1 MYLEK
6 LEINGFKSFATKNK
20 LIFPGL
26 INETRRGLT
35 AIVGPNGSGKSNVAD
50 AIRWVLG
57 EQSLKTLRG
66 KKSED
71 IIFSGSAEKGRLG
84 SAEVSLH
91 LNNKQKQRIKELD
104 ELSAEKSESE
114 DSLNKILAS
123 CDNISITRRIFR
135 NGESEYLI
143 NDNRVRLADIQML
156 LAKASFGQKTYSVI
170 GQGMVENFLTVSA
183 SERKDFFDEATGV
196 KQFQIKRDSSLNKLE
211 NSYENLR
218 QVDMLLLEIKPRLK
232 SLTRQVEKLKRR
244 EEIEKDLKTKQVE
257 YFSYRWHEIN
267 NRLKTANQE
276 MLALEKDKQ
285 EREKKLEKLNEDLIK
300 IQSTNNFQEINELE
314 PQLREKESQKNQA
327 LKELAKLQAEL
338 EAKLEAEGQFDLSW
352 LNGKKAELESDLNNI
367 SFEIESLE
375 KSYQTQ
381 EEELIKTKLHE
392 INQEIS
398 IENNKKLEKQGLE
411 RDKNNVENKI
421 SRLDTIIAANLEAR
435 SGVDIDWLKQ
445 KAKDLETE
453 KTLILTNLENAKQEK
468 ENNKKAQLEKE
479 IKDLES
485 ELLSLNKNLSAIN
498 QHLKENKEKLKGREE
513 LERLVDGFLERLD
526 EISKES
532 DLIKVKD
539 LVALAKK
546 EYGAKIKAL
555 ISGQDEK
562 SLEEIKDIQE
572 RIISLSEQKQKLGSE
587 LAEENF
593 RLNNLQEKIISL
605 SEKINE
611 KEKDLIDIKTKLDK
625 AAIQFNF
632 LEAENEKRNLEK
644 ELKIIEE
651 KINELNDNN
660 QEEKLR
666 NEKYQAEQELQVL
679 IIKRSSLDEKL
690 KLTKEKKNDL
700 ENELRNIVAKIE
712 KGQTKFDAG
721 KIKEEEKEINIRLE
735 AFNQE
740 IIKLKDKL
748 DILKEQK
755 DKEKDLMFEIQ
766 KNAQTKQQELN
777 LISHDLNKIQMD
789 AARQE
794 TRLEDLETNIH
805 AENLSI
811 SEIEKH
817 QATEQDSETLIK
829 KISSLKNQL
838 DQIGGIDPEVEKEY
852 DETKKRYDF
861 LKSQTDDLEKT
872 IDSLEEIIAELDK
885 TIKKKFDAEFKVI
898 SEKFSEYFK
907 ILFNGGDAKISK
919 IVSDDNEKAPV
930 NNDNPEAIA
939 GLSEEE
945 NRVKNEIDKKLKKIK
960 ALRKHGGGDLEG
972 IEVQAVPPGKKI
984 QTVTMLSGGERAL
997 TAIALISAII
1007 SANPSPFVVLDEVDA
1022 ALDEANS
1029 ERLAKILDDL
1039 SDKTQFIIITHN
1051 RASMRKA
1058 SILYGVTMQADGVSK
1073 LLSIKLDEVEESLK
1087 K

>member
-91 LNNKQKQRIKELD
+91 LNNKNKQIIKELD
-104 ELSAEKSESE
+104 ELTAEKSESE
-114 DSLNKILAS
+114 DSLNKILS
-123 CDNISITRRIFR
+123 TCDNISITRRIFR

-143 NDNRVRLADIQML
+143 NDNRVRLTDIQML

-211 NSYENLR
+211 NSYENLK

-244 EEIEKDLKTKQVE
+244 EEIEKDLKNKQLE

-267 NRLKTANQE
+267 NKLKFANQE

-285 EREKKLEKLNEDLIK
+285 EKEKKLAKLNEELIK

-352 LNGKKAELESDLNNI
+352 LNGKKAELENDLNNI

-381 EEELIKTKLHE
+381 EEELIKTKLNE
-392 INQEIS
+392 LNQKLV
-398 IENNKKLEKQGLE
+398 IENNKNREKQGLE
-411 RDKNNVENKI
+411 RNKNEIENKI

-435 SGVDIDWLKQ
+435 SGIDIDWLQQ

-453 KTLILTNLENAKQEK
+453 KTTLLSNLENAKQEK
-468 ENNKKAQLEKE
+468 ENNKKLQLEKE
-479 IKDLES
+479 IKDLEL
-485 ELLSLNKNLSAIN
+485 ELLTLNKNLNAIN
-498 QHLKENKEKLKGREE
+498 QRLKENKEKLKGREE
-513 LERLVDGFLERLD
+513 LEKLVDGFLERLD

-562 SLEEIKDIQE
+562 SLEEIKEIQE
-572 RIISLSEQKQKLGSE
+572 KIISLSEQKQKLGTE

-611 KEKDLIDIKTKLDK
+611 KEKDLVDIKTKLDK

-632 LEAENEKRNLEK
+632 LETENEKRRHEK
-644 ELKIIEE
+644 
-651 KINELNDNN
+651 
-660 QEEKLR
+660 
-666 NEKYQAEQELQVL
+666 
-679 IIKRSSLDEKL
+679 
-690 KLTKEKKNDL
+690 
-700 ENELRNIVAKIE
+700 
-712 KGQTKFDAG
+712 
-721 KIKEEEKEINIRLE
+721 
-735 AFNQE
+735 
-740 IIKLKDKL
+740 
-748 DILKEQK
+748 
-755 DKEKDLMFEIQ
+755 
-766 KNAQTKQQELN
+766 
-777 LISHDLNKIQMD
+777 
-789 AARQE
+789 
-794 TRLEDLETNIH
+794 
-805 AENLSI
+805 
-811 SEIEKH
+811 
-817 QATEQDSETLIK
+817 
-829 KISSLKNQL
+829 
-838 DQIGGIDPEVEKEY
+838 
-852 DETKKRYDF
+852 
-861 LKSQTDDLEKT
+861 
-872 IDSLEEIIAELDK
+872 
-885 TIKKKFDAEFKVI
+885 
-898 SEKFSEYFK
+898 
-907 ILFNGGDAKISK
+907 
-919 IVSDDNEKAPV
+919 
-930 NNDNPEAIA
+930 
-939 GLSEEE
+939 
-945 NRVKNEIDKKLKKIK
+945 
-960 ALRKHGGGDLEG
+960 
-972 IEVQAVPPGKKI
+972 
-984 QTVTMLSGGERAL
+984 
-997 TAIALISAII
+997 
-1007 SANPSPFVVLDEVDA
+1007 
-1022 ALDEANS
+1022 
-1029 ERLAKILDDL
+1029 
-1039 SDKTQFIIITHN
+1039 
-1051 RASMRKA
+1051 
-1058 SILYGVTMQADGVSK
+1058 
-1073 LLSIKLDEVEESLK
+1073 
-1087 K
+1087 